1 MSRVIVGVDPHKKSV
16 TIEVVDEHE
25 TVLARGR
32 YGTDTAGYRTMLK
45 QVRDRWP
52 QHRWAVEGA
61 QGVGRPLAQRLLSQ
75 GEDVVDVPAKL
86 AARVRVFDTGNAR
99 KTDATDAHAVAMVA
113 LRTAGMRE
121 LAFDEELLALRLL
134 TDRRE
139 ELAKLRVQTVNRLH
153 RLLTELIPGGAN
165 KRDLSALQAK
175 RLVATVK
182 PRSLLGKTT
191 RRMVVEEIADL
202 VAVDAKLKA
211 MKKELR
217 AAVLARGSH
226 LMDLFGVGPA
236 VAARV
241 LADVGDVARFP
252 DRNHFASWTGTAPL
266 DASSGEQIRH
276 RLSRAGNRRMNHVI
290 HIAAIVQ
297 IRHDTPGRAYY
308 RRKLA
313 QSKTP
318 MEALRCLKRRISDA
332 IYRQLLADAGLNNA
346 AVAGVA
352 APPAE
357 AGPGGHS
364 GASSRSSA
372 ADLSTPV
379 IGSSEQPLPGPAA
392 LTLPPPAAP
401 ANPHAGSAP
410 QPPRRRAGAVKV
422 QRPTGRTTLTAT
434 SAGAQSKTP
443 KPRP

>member
-16 TIEVVDEHE
+16 TIEVVDEHGS
-25 TVLARGR
+25 VLMRGR
-32 YGTDTAGYRTMLK
+32 YGTDTASYRTMLK
-45 QVRDRWP
+45 QVRDQWA

-61 QGVGRPLAQRLLSQ
+61 QGVGRPLAQRLLAQ

-113 LRTAGMRE
+113 LRTPGLRQ

-175 RLVATVK
+175 RMLATVK
-182 PRSLLGKTT
+182 PRSLLGKTI
-191 RRMVVEEIADL
+191 RRMAVEEITDL

-211 MKKELR
+211 LKRELR
-217 AAVLARGSH
+217 AAVTARGSH

-266 DASSGEQIRH
+266 EASSGENVRH

-297 IRHDTPGRAYY
+297 IRHDTEGRAYY

-313 QSKTP
+313 ESKTP

-332 IYRQLLADAGLNNA
+332 LYRQLLADAGLA
-346 AVAGVA
+346 DQPV
-352 APPAE
+352 AE

-392 LTLPPPAAP
+392 PTLPPPAAP

-410 QPPRRRAGAVKV
+410 QPPRRRARAVKV
-422 QRPTGRTTLTAT
+422 QRPAGRTTLTAT
-434 SAGAQSKTP
+434 SAGAHSRKP
-443 KPRP
+443 KPRS

>member
-1 MSRVIVGVDPHKKSV
+1 MGRVIVGVDPHKKSV
-16 TIEVVDEHE
+16 TIEVVDQHGA
-25 TVLARGR
+25 VLAQGR
-32 YGTDTAGYRTMLK
+32 YDTDTASYRTMLK
-45 QVRDRWP
+45 QVRDQWP
-52 QHRWAVEGA
+52 QHQWAVEGA
-61 QGVGRPLAQRLLSQ
+61 QGVGRPLAQRLLAQ
-75 GEDVVDVPAKL
+75 GEDVVDVSAKL

-113 LRTAGMRE
+113 LRTPGLRE

-134 TDRRE
+134 TDRRD

-165 KRDLSALQAK
+165 KRDLSAMQAK

-182 PRSLLGKTT
+182 PRSLLRKTI
-191 RRMVVEEIADL
+191 RRMAVEEITDL

-211 MKKELR
+211 LKKELK
-217 AAVLARGSH
+217 AAVTARGSH

-241 LADVGDVARFP
+241 LADVGDAARFP

-297 IRHDTPGRAYY
+297 IRHDTEGRAYY

-313 QSKTP
+313 ESKTP

-332 IYRQLLADAGLNNA
+332 IYRQLVADAGLTDQTA
-346 AVAGVA
+346 AG
-352 APPAE
+352 AE

-364 GASSRSSA
+364 GASSKSSA

-379 IGSSEQPLPGPAA
+379 IGSSDQPLPGPAA
-392 LTLPPPAAP
+392 PTLPPTEPAA
-401 ANPHAGSAP
+401 NPNAGSAP
-410 QPPRRRAGAVKV
+410 QPPRRRARAVKV

-434 SAGAQSKTP
+434 SAGAHSRKPT
-443 KPRP
+443 PRP